1 MRLTRCGR
9 NINRLMVASMT
20 NSTNN
25 DNKIGET
32 EVESKNVAQQVID
45 ALVELGVKHVFG
57 VPSGGWVDY
66 MEAMRTTEGID
77 FVLATHEGGAG
88 FMADVCGR
96 ITGVPGVCFG
106 TFGPGATNLATGV
119 GSAYLDRS
127 PMIALTDEFAA
138 DKRSRNVQMNVDH
151 QALFTP
157 ITKKTTRLEADKVR
171 EIIFDAAHVAL
182 SGIPGPV
189 HVGLPAGM
197 SAQVTQ
203 VSSTKPR
210 KVDAEKSAKLSDLTQ
225 MNRLFADAKKPVI
238 ALGMRA
244 VTSDVGEQVI
254 AFAEK
259 FNVPVVITPMAKG
272 IMNETHPNYVGVLFH
287 ALSDVVGQ
295 THQQADLVLSIGYD
309 EIEFNYEDWIPNVPL
324 ISVDIVATDLDISE
338 YTLACDVIGNI
349 NHSVEYLAGVE
360 CEVKAWDLQ
369 AIAYRKQDMLNR
381 MSPDNNAFGPCA
393 ALDILRE
400 KFPQDGIMTCDVG
413 AHIHLIGQKWT
424 TPKSGQQIMTNGWS
438 AMGFAIPSAIT
449 AKLCNPDLPV
459 CSVIGD
465 GGFLM
470 TAGELAV
477 AVREKLKIVFVLF
490 TDNDLALIRIKQ
502 EKKSNPIY
510 GTPIRERG
518 TIGGDNIFGVPVI
531 KAFDTTEFASA
542 LDAGF
547 KQDGPVIVEA
557 ILNSREYDQLV
568 LRKDKP

>member
-1 MRLTRCGR
+1 
-9 NINRLMVASMT
+9 MVFNM
-20 NSTNN
+20 
-25 DNKIGET
+25 
-32 EVESKNVAQQVID
+32 SKQTVAQQVVD
-45 ALVELGVKHVFG
+45 ALKDLGVKHVFG

-66 MEAMRTTEGID
+66 MEAMRKTDGID

-96 ITGVPGVCFG
+96 LSGAPGVCFG

-138 DKRSRNVQMNVDH
+138 DKRDRIVQMNIDH
-151 QALFTP
+151 QALFAP

-171 EIIFDAAHVAL
+171 EILFDAAQEAL
-182 SGIPGPV
+182 SGVPGPV

-197 SAQVTQ
+197 SAELTEPSDIQPLAVRVEATADQ
-203 VSSTKPR
+203 SLL
-210 KVDAEKSAKLSDLTQ
+210 EKMSQ
-225 MNRLFADAKKPVI
+225 LFSQADKPVI

-244 VTSDVGEQVI
+244 VTADVQGQI
-254 AFAEK
+254 QALAEK
-259 FNVPVVITPMAKG
+259 FQVPVVLSPMAKG
-272 IMNETHPNYVGVLFH
+272 MLSENHPSYAGVLFH

-295 THQQADLVLSIGYD
+295 THQQADLVVSVGYD
-309 EIEFNYEDWIPNVPL
+309 EIEFNYEDWIPNAPL
-324 ISVDIVATDLDISE
+324 VSLDIVATDLDTHK

-349 NHSVEYLAGVE
+349 KDSVDHLLANASGE
-360 CEVKAWDLQ
+360 KAWDL
-369 AIAYRKQDMLNR
+369 AALATRKTEMFSR
-381 MSPDNNAFGPCA
+381 MSPDNDAFGPCA

-413 AHIHLIGQKWT
+413 AHIHLIGQKWP
-424 TPKSGQQIMTNGWS
+424 TPKPGKQIMTNGWS

-449 AKLCNPDLPV
+449 AKLCQPDTPV

-477 AVREKLKIVFVLF
+477 AVRENLKIVFVLF

-502 EKKSNPIY
+502 EKKDNPIY

-518 TIGGDNIFGVPVI
+518 TIGGDNIFGVPVV
-531 KAFDTTEFASA
+531 KAFDRGEFGAA
-542 LDAGF
+542 LDDAF
-547 KQDGPVIVEA
+547 AQDGPVIVEA
-557 ILNSREYDQLV
+557 ILNSREYDSLV

>member
-1 MRLTRCGR
+1 M
-9 NINRLMVASMT
+9 MS
-20 NSTNN
+20 
-25 DNKIGET
+25 NKT
-32 EVESKNVAQQVID
+32 VAQQVVD
-45 ALVELGVKHVFG
+45 ALIDLGVKHVFG

-66 MEAMRTTEGID
+66 MEAMRTTDGID

-88 FMADVCGR
+88 FMADVYGR

-127 PMIALTDEFAA
+127 PMIALTDEMAS
-138 DKRSRNVQMNVDH
+138 DKRNRIVQMNIDH
-151 QALFTP
+151 QALFAP

-171 EIIFDAAHVAL
+171 EIIFDAAQVAL
-182 SGIPGPV
+182 SGVPGPV

-197 SAQVTQ
+197 SSQVTTEQ
-203 VSSTKPR
+203 DILPY
-210 KVDAEKSAKLSDLTQ
+210 AIKSQPKADKEIITQ
-225 MNRLFADAKKPVI
+225 MQTLFADAKKPVI

-244 VTSDVGEQVI
+244 VTSGIQDQI
-254 AFAEK
+254 LKFAEK
-259 FNVPVVITPMAKG
+259 YKVPVVLNPMAKG
-272 IMNETHPNYVGVLFH
+272 MIPEEHPCYAGVLFH

-309 EIEFNYEDWIPNVPL
+309 EIEFNYEDWIPNVPVVS
-324 ISVDIVATDLDISE
+324 IDIVATDLDTTE
-338 YTLACDVIGNI
+338 YTLACDVIGDI
-349 NHSVEYLAGVE
+349 KHSVEQLTKGAFAE
-360 CEVKAWDLQ
+360 KSWDLP
-369 AIAYRKQDMLNR
+369 AIAIRKADMFAQ
-381 MSPDNNAFGPCA
+381 MSSQNGAFGPCA

-400 KFPQDGIMTCDVG
+400 KLPNDGIMTCDVG
-413 AHIHLIGQKWT
+413 AHIHLIGQKWP
-424 TPKSGQQIMTNGWS
+424 TPKPGLQIMTNGWS

-449 AKLCNPDLPV
+449 AKLTNPDTSV
-459 CSVIGD
+459 CAVVGD

-477 AVREKLKIVFVLF
+477 AVRENLKIVFVLF

-531 KAFDTTEFASA
+531 KAFEPAEFDTALTQAFAA
-542 LDAGF
+542 
-547 KQDGPVIVEA
+547 DGPIIVEA
-557 ILNSREYDQLV
+557 ILNSREYDDLV

>member
-1 MRLTRCGR
+1 M
-9 NINRLMVASMT
+9 S
-20 NSTNN
+20 
-25 DNKIGET
+25 KIT
-32 EVESKNVAQQVID
+32 VAQQVINT
-45 ALVELGVKHVFG
+45 LKELGVKHVFG

-127 PMIALTDEFAA
+127 PMIALTDEMA
-138 DKRSRNVQMNVDH
+138 DNKRDRIVQMNIDH
-151 QALFTP
+151 QALFAP
-157 ITKKTTRLEADKVR
+157 ITKKTTRLQADKVR
-171 EIIFDAAHVAL
+171 EILFDAAHVAT
-182 SGIPGPV
+182 SGVPGPV

-197 SAQVTQ
+197 SSVLIESDNT
-203 VSSTKPR
+203 S
-210 KVDAEKSAKLSDLTQ
+210 DAEKMPLKVKINEPAEQKLIDKMVS
-225 MNRLFADAKKPVI
+225 LFNQAKKPVI

-244 VTSDVGEQVI
+244 VTSNVQDQII
-254 AFAEK
+254 ALAERCK
-259 FNVPVVITPMAKG
+259 VPVVLNPMAKG
-272 IMNETHPNYVGVLFH
+272 MLPENHPCYAGVLFH

-309 EIEFNYEDWIPNVPL
+309 EIEFNYEDWVPNKAPL
-324 ISVDIVATDLDISE
+324 VSIDIVETDLDE
-338 YTLACDVIGNI
+338 DNYTLACDVIGDI
-349 NHSVEYLAGVE
+349 KTSVEALTALID
-360 CEVKAWDLQ
+360 VKEKDWDLSAL
-369 AIAYRKQDMLNR
+369 AIRKSDMYAR
-381 MSPDNNAFGPCA
+381 MSSKIGAFGPCA

-400 KFPQDGIMTCDVG
+400 KLPENGIMTCDVG
-413 AHIHLIGQKWT
+413 AHIHLIGQKWP
-424 TPKSGQQIMTNGWS
+424 TPKPGLQIMTNGWS

-449 AKLCNPDLPV
+449 AKLCNPSTPV

-477 AVREKLKIVFVLF
+477 AVREKLNIVFVLF

-531 KAFDTTEFASA
+531 KAFDSSEFNSA
-542 LDAGF
+542 LDDAF
-547 KQDGPVIVEA
+547 AQEGPVIVEA
-557 ILNSREYDQLV
+557 ILNSREYDDLV
-568 LRKDKP
+568 LRKDKPA